1 MNITQSLLKNK
12 PRTILLALGG
22 AELVAL
28 IILALVWFGF
38 SSDFGTQTAGAVPNN
53 PPRRA
58 NVDLQFLEPHPIEHY
73 RVAAKNPFKG
83 IERPVVVQ
91 QRPPQPPPVQPRPVQ
106 QPAPPKQ
113 IIVVYRGLIY
123 FANGTRAALIED
135 RHKGEQKFMQINDPL
150 YQYKIID
157 FDTENLVLEKGND
170 QFTLPRS
177 QPTAVGEI
185 R

>member
-1 MNITQSLLKNK
+1 MNLKQTLLKNK

-28 IILALVWFGF
+28 VILAFVAFGF
-38 SSDFGTQTAGAVPNN
+38 SSDFGTQSAGAVPNN

-58 NVDLQFLEPHPIEHY
+58 SMDLQFLEPNSIEHY

-83 IERPVVVQ
+83 IERLPVIV
-91 QRPPQPPPVQPRPVQ
+91 QRPPPPPPVRQERPVPPPQ
-106 QPAPPKQ
+106 PKQ
-113 IIVVYRGLIY
+113 IIVVYRGLI
-123 FANGTRAALIED
+123 FFVNGTRAALIED
-135 RHKGEQKFMQINDPL
+135 RHKGEQKFMQVNEPL
-150 YQYKIID
+150 YQYKIIG
-157 FDTENLVLEKGND
+157 FDTENLVLERGSD

-177 QPTAVGEI
+177 LPTAVGEV

>member
-1 MNITQSLLKNK
+1 MNLKQKLLKNK
-12 PRTILLALGG
+12 PRTVLLALGG

-28 IILALVWFGF
+28 IILAFVAFGF
-38 SSDFGTQTAGAVPNN
+38 TSDISSQTASAVPNN
-53 PPRRA
+53 PTRRA
-58 NVDLQFLEPHPIEHY
+58 SLDLQFVEPNPIEHY

-91 QRPPQPPPVQPRPVQ
+91 RPIQPQVQPVRPVQ
-106 QPAPPKQ
+106 QPQPPKQ
-113 IIVVYRGLIY
+113 IIVVYRGLIF

-135 RHKGEQKFMQINDPL
+135 RHKNEQKFMQINEGL

-157 FDTENLVLEKGND
+157 FDTENLVLEKGSD

-177 QPTAVGEI
+177 QPTAVGEV